1 MNPDSQETGVVAA
14 EIVELA
20 VAESVSTTTITTLSS
35 QPMQQ
40 QWGPSTSAYYP
51 GYSYNY
57 PQQQQ
62 QQHPFQQQ
70 GGNFWT
76 QNYGQWPQQQQQQQD
91 QYYQGGEYQEW
102 PRQQQC
108 QELANFNVD
117 LFRDTNDDDDDDIDV
132 GQEGPVS
139 RLAPDLIREEILC
152 RQEELSQSEAVLKDL
167 QGAAEKL
174 QEEEVR
180 RRCPTLPEDLAGFLT
195 SVACLESTRR
205 VGLEAKV
212 VQLREELQKNLISLA
227 KTETAAYQGGDDAK
241 RLNEEFKALA
251 QKVCSQ
257 DLADIFSHLTW
268 AFFSCSTCPATWGTT
283 A

>member
-1 MNPDSQETGVVAA
+1 
-14 EIVELA
+14 
-20 VAESVSTTTITTLSS
+20 
-35 QPMQQ
+35 
-40 QWGPSTSAYYP
+40 
-51 GYSYNY
+51 
-57 PQQQQ
+57 
-62 QQHPFQQQ
+62 
-70 GGNFWT
+70 
-76 QNYGQWPQQQQQQQD
+76 
-91 QYYQGGEYQEW
+91 
-102 PRQQQC
+102 
-108 QELANFNVD
+108 VD

-268 AFFSCSTCPATWGTT
+268 PFFSCSTCPATWGTT